1 MHNAH
6 YSQKEA
12 TAEIALP
19 ALTETEINQ
28 IREYFGSLIQKNA
41 TRAAQ
46 IKSVKLVGG
55 SHMRD
60 SFIEAN
66 LEDLFRP
73 NHNLKSLLDSVD
85 TIQTNLQSFG
95 IFDNISMHLDEASRG
110 FPFGRQSP
118 VLDLNATLYLQES
131 KRFVAKTGT
140 DLGNGEGSGYMNG
153 TFKNAFGGAEVIS
166 LDATMGTRTKSSYI
180 ANLTLPTRAFGKW
193 YLSETLAFV
202 TSRNIA
208 WASHEQFIRGVST
221 KLKSS
226 SQELGGE
233 YSWRSI
239 QCEDSASDSVRN
251 SSGHSMKSSIHH
263 SWVPVDTRD
272 DAFMPSKGIYLKIS
286 QELGNAAST
295 PFYKASFESNASKSI
310 TERSI
315 VTASLKAG
323 ALLSKKSHIMDRFFL
338 GGPNDVRGF
347 YLNSMGPRDSHDSL
361 GGDFFYAF
369 GLGALMPI
377 PKIAKTHPLKFQT
390 FVNGGFLSSDPK
402 IVGIP
407 SLTAGIGLVY
417 RAPMA
422 RFELNFSLP
431 LVVRANES
439 PRKGIQFGVGFSFM

>member
-6 YSQKEA
+6 YNQKDAAPEP
-12 TAEIALP
+12 ALP
-19 ALTETEINQ
+19 ALTENEINQ

-41 TRAAQ
+41 SRAASV
-46 IKSVKLVGG
+46 KSVRLVGG

-60 SFIEAN
+60 SFIEMN
-66 LEDLFRP
+66 LEDLFRS

-85 TIQTNLQSFG
+85 AVQTNLQSFG
-95 IFDNISMHLDEASRG
+95 IFDHVSMHLDEAPRG
-110 FPFGRQSP
+110 FLFGRQSSA
-118 VLDLNATLYLQES
+118 LDLNATLYLQES

-153 TFKNAFGGAEVIS
+153 TFKNVFGGAEVIS

-180 ANLTLPTRAFGKW
+180 ANFTLPARAFGKW
-193 YLSETLAFV
+193 YSSETLAFV

-208 WASHEQFIRGVST
+208 WASHEQFIRGIST
-221 KLKSS
+221 KLKSP

-239 QCEDSASDSVRN
+239 QCEDSASDSVRQA
-251 SSGHSMKSSIHH
+251 SGHSMKSSIHH
-263 SWVPVDTRD
+263 SWVPIDTRD
-272 DAFMPSKGIYLKIS
+272 DAFMPASGVYFKLA
-286 QELGNAAST
+286 QELGSAASV
-295 PFYKASFESNASKSI
+295 PFYKASFESSASKSV
-310 TERSI
+310 TERGI
-315 VTASLKAG
+315 VTASLRSG
-323 ALLSKKSHIMDRFFL
+323 AILSKKSHIMDRFFL

-347 YLNSMGPRDSHDSL
+347 YLNSMGPRDSQDSL
-361 GGDFFYAF
+361 GGNFFYAF
-369 GLGALMPI
+369 GLGALMPV
-377 PKIAKTHPLKFQT
+377 PKIAKKHPLRFQT

-402 IVGIP
+402 IIGAP

-439 PRKGIQFGVGFSFM
+439 PRKGIQFGVGFSFL